1 MQLTGTIQNRI
12 ADAIEFLKANR
23 TESYDHNQIADVYE
37 RAGLPFTE
45 AADSFYQ
52 EWFGVIE
59 NAYFYYIVKE
69 TNKFGKKGAIR
80 GIDCEFYLYRKE
92 EEIKELYDFSLPVCS
107 TENATEDMIREKY
120 GADTV
125 QEFENDDFIGH
136 MMRKKY
142 GADTV
147 PVAEGGHYYPG
158 YIFVR
163 PDGRLLIFHHDYDT
177 EPQEYNNFFDL
188 ICYEL
193 QSSSPEFVEI
203 ILQSQELSGTLMD
216 RIFGAVRFAKAH
228 GGFDSCRLLHSYIF
242 PCDTS
247 QMPDDPELTDD
258 ELAKC
263 LLQILQRQCSRP
275 ENIWPPTM
283 IWHVLQ

>member
-1 MQLTGTIQNRI
+1 MRTQFCGTAVENNTPLHWTKKMQLTGTIQNRI

-23 TESYDHNQIADVYE
+23 TEAYDHNQIADVYE
-37 RAGLPFTE
+37 RAGVPFTE
-45 AADSFYQ
+45 AADSFFQ

-59 NAYFYYIVKE
+59 DAYFYHIGKE
-69 TNKFGKKGAIR
+69 TNKFYTKGALY
-80 GIDCEFYLYRKE
+80 GIDCAFYLYRKE
-92 EEIKELYDFSLPVCS
+92 EEIKAFYDFSPS
-107 TENATEDMIREKY
+107 FPNENATGNMIREKY
-120 GADTV
+120 GT
-125 QEFENDDFIGH
+125 
-136 MMRKKY
+136 
-142 GADTV
+142 DTV
-147 PVAEGGHYYPG
+147 PVAEGGYYYPG

-163 PDGRLLIFHHDYDT
+163 PDGRLLIDHEYDR

-188 ICYEL
+188 ICEEFDTTD
-193 QSSSPEFVEI
+193 PEFVEI
-203 ILQSQELSGTLMD
+203 ILQSQKLSGTLMD
-216 RIFGAVRFAKAH
+216 RIFAAVRFAKAH